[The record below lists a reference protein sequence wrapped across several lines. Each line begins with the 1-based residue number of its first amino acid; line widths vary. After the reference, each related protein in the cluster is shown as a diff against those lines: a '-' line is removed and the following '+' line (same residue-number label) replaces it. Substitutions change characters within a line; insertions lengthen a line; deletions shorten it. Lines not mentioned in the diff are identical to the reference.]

1 MSSTPENLTS
11 DGKVT
16 KRIIKEGLGAVPK
29 SKSQVSVHYDAYLV
43 KGNTKFDSSRD
54 RKVPFEFK
62 LEGGQVIKAWEIAV
76 PTMKVGEVAE
86 IVCDYEYGY
95 GAKGRNPLV
104 PPKASLRFEVELLGT
119 WEPAASAKQRLEMAA
134 SKKQEGN
141 DLFKKGDVEHAL
153 LAYKK
158 GREYI
163 IDLWDCEP
171 EETVLCR
178 ELVIA
183 LQSNVAMCYL
193 KLRQWDNS
201 IEVCKKVLDRD
212 PCNVKACFRIGQACI
227 ETARYE
233 EGLEF
238 VKLGLQAHPEDTNL
252 IAMEKAINKR
262 INDYDRSSKAVYR
275 KMFS

>member
-1 MSSTPENLTS
+1 MSNTPENLTS

-16 KRIIKEGLGAVPK
+16 KLIIKEGLGGTPK

-43 KGNTKFDSSRD
+43 NGNTKFDSSRD
-54 RKVPFEFK
+54 RNVPFEFK
-62 LEGGQVIKAWEIAV
+62 LEGGQVIQAWEIAI
-76 PTMKVGEVAE
+76 PAMKVGEIAE

-104 PPKASLRFEVELLGT
+104 PPKASLRFKVELLST
-119 WEPAASAKQRLEMAA
+119 WEPANSAKQRLEMAA

-141 DLFKKGDVEHAL
+141 DLYKKQDVEHAL
-153 LAYKK
+153 FAYKK

-183 LQSNVAMCYL
+183 LQSNIAMCYL

-201 IEVCKKVLDRD
+201 IEVCKKVLERD

-227 ETARYE
+227 ETGRYE
-233 EGLEF
+233 EGLKS
-238 VKLGLQAHPEDTNL
+238 VKHGLLAHPEDTNL
-252 IAMEKAINKR
+252 IAMEKSINKR
-262 INDYDRSSKAVYR
+262 MNDYNRSSKAVYQ